1 MPCDRIDYKHLG
13 SNDQRGFLHRTWT
26 CVTFAVQVSR
36 LFFPL
41 LQDWHAKCKEC
52 SDRFGAKFFYRFG
65 SDKKSYAIKQQKYD
79 STLLCRH
86 RQCLHPQHVV
96 LLIQIKHFSV
106 MLIHKTVLA
115 EKDFSN
121 NIPGAISR

>member
-41 LQDWHAKCKEC
+41 LQDWQENAKSARIDLEQN
-52 SDRFGAKFFYRFG
+52 SF
-65 SDKKSYAIKQQKYD
+65 
-79 STLLCRH
+79 
-86 RQCLHPQHVV
+86 
-96 LLIQIKHFSV
+96 
-106 MLIHKTVLA
+106 TVLGA
-115 EKDFSN
+115 TSN
-121 NIPGAISR
+121 LMP